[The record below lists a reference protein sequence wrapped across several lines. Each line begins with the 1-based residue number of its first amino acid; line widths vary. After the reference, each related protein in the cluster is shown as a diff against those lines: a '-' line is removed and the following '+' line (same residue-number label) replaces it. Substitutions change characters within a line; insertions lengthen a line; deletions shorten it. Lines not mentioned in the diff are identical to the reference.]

1 MLCVFTLAMLSAVA
15 TAEPRGGAATAP
27 ALLGAASAPPRATP
41 ASWPALPGLPQG
53 SPLLLGGARPLAPVG
68 PLMRPLPAAR
78 PDFGFSALLK
88 PPWMFVILATVL
100 AWNQTP
106 LFGGI

>member
-1 MLCVFTLAMLSAVA
+1 
-15 TAEPRGGAATAP
+15 
-27 ALLGAASAPPRATP
+27 
-41 ASWPALPGLPQG
+41 
-53 SPLLLGGARPLAPVG
+53 
-68 PLMRPLPAAR
+68 MRPLPPAR

-106 LFGGI
+106 LFGGL